1 MRARPRALSAPS
13 LPAVSGARMSPYYL
27 VRECMGRY
35 ISPITVDAV
44 LGQSLQASGVGSVS
58 LADGRIEAVVEEAMI
73 GLRMFVPP
81 GKLAGLMVELA
92 EILERIHH

>member
-44 LGQSLQASGVGSVS
+44 LGKSLQASGVTVS
-58 LADGRIEAVVEEAMI
+58 HADGRIEAVVEEAMI

-92 EILERIHH
+92 EILERAHH

>member
-1 MRARPRALSAPS
+1 MQ
-13 LPAVSGARMSPYYL
+13 AVSGARVSPYYL

-44 LGQSLQASGVGSVS
+44 LGKSLQASGVGSAS

-73 GLRMFVPP
+73 GLRMFVAP
-81 GKLAGLMVELA
+81 GELAGLMVELA
-92 EILERIHH
+92 EILERTQH